1 MTLYRILL
9 FVHVLA
15 AAAWAG
21 GALFGL
27 AHGLSVRASK
37 DPARMAAYGREMGEF
52 GGKYF
57 APTALVTFLA
67 GVWLVIEGDWGWDQF
82 WINSGLA
89 VWLYSLISN
98 VTWLAKLTNRIGE
111 LGAER
116 GPTDPEVRSLAQQM
130 FQWRMLEVALL
141 VYAIFAMT
149 YKPFA

>member
-1 MTLYRILL
+1 MTLYRVLL
-9 FVHVLA
+9 FIHVLA
-15 AAAWAG
+15 ATAWAG
-21 GALFGL
+21 GAIFGL
-27 AHGLSVRASK
+27 VMSLSVRASG
-37 DPARMAAYGREMGEF
+37 DPARMAAVGREMGEF

-67 GVWLVIEGDWGWDQF
+67 GVGLVMEGDWGWSHF

-98 VTWLAKLTNRIGE
+98 VTWLAKLHNRLGE

-116 GPTDPEVRSLAQQM
+116 GHTDREVRALSQQM
-130 FQWRMLEVALL
+130 FQWRMLETLLL
-141 VYAIFAMT
+141 VYVIFAMT